1 MNNAQTFIREIAQ
14 DGNEAPV
21 YFNEVVNSNNWW
33 VRRRRKE
40 RIANVA
46 LELSLLAAGALYW
59 LKRRARRAI
68 IENLAPFGIVVGT
81 LVAFLILGY
90 IEVGL

>member
-1 MNNAQTFIREIAQ
+1 MAQ
-14 DGNEAPV
+14 DEFTRNTAAPDGIHENIE
-21 YFNEVVNSNNWW
+21 FNEY
-33 VRRRRKE
+33 KDP
-40 RIANVA
+40 A
-46 LELSLLAAGALYW
+46 YW

>member
-1 MNNAQTFIREIAQ
+1 MNDKIE
-14 DGNEAPV
+14 
-21 YFNEVVNSNNWW
+21 FNEY
-33 VRRRRKE
+33 KDP
-40 RIANVA
+40 A
-46 LELSLLAAGALYW
+46 YW

>member
-1 MNNAQTFIREIAQ
+1 MRKDEFTRDAAP
-14 DGNEAPV
+14 DGIHENIE
-21 YFNEVVNSNNWW
+21 FNEY
-33 VRRRRKE
+33 KDP
-40 RIANVA
+40 A
-46 LELSLLAAGALYW
+46 YW

-90 IEVGL
+90 IEVSL

>member
-1 MNNAQTFIREIAQ
+1 MTNEFIKGNAP
-14 DGNEAPV
+14 DGIHESIE
-21 YFNEVVNSNNWW
+21 FNEYKNP
-33 VRRRRKE
+33 
-40 RIANVA
+40 A
-46 LELSLLAAGALYW
+46 YW